1 MHQPPADH
9 KLPPQRHSQAEVA
22 LLRKVCAKVLKIA
35 PDVNQLLLSQVT
47 LFDEPSSVQFSVDQV
62 LTHLIEKVL

>member
-1 MHQPPADH
+1 
-9 KLPPQRHSQAEVA
+9 